1 MENTLVT
8 ELNKADE
15 KLPTIE
21 QLHVINKTKAGMIL
35 TEIQNGLV
43 TKVKL
48 EQITLK
54 KKAKQELKHILEELD
69 ILNKKLLNQEDQDE
83 RQRLEETKEL
93 YDSKY
98 HGYFK
103 KEAEKIS
110 IFRHLNVEKPTKW
123 FLNLTSDKMSQDSP
137 SNKLKKTGRK
147 YQKFNTTTQ
156 KWENTKEHGK
166 KYENKDELREDMAEF
181 FEDIFKYRPR
191 KENKNIETFLGNIKN
206 HPEVIEKKLTDID
219 NNH

>member
-35 TEIQNGLV
+35 TEIQNWLV

-48 EQITLK
+48 EQITQK
-54 KKAKQELKHILEELD
+54 KKAKQELD
-69 ILNKKLLNQEDQDE
+69 ILNKKLLNQEDLEE

-137 SNKLKKTGRK
+137 SNKLKKNGRK
-147 YQKFNTTTQ
+147 YQKFKVTTQ

-166 KYENKDELREDMAEF
+166 KYENKGELREDMAEF

-191 KENKNIETFLGNIKN
+191 KDNIFIIFSWSIFKDVFKDFC
-206 HPEVIEKKLTDID
+206 HVFS
-219 NNH
+219 